1 MNGKLSFFAALAA
14 ILCLAAG
21 PAAAGSARVAGDQS
35 APAPS
40 PAQNSAPGTQMVNLP
55 QSLNLIDTLLAQAT
69 VIVKDAEKASA
80 SAGGKA
86 PTDEAS
92 CRRTLTVDEIVQRQG
107 TQPLPASFVKE
118 TGYTFL
124 ATMEMYY
131 RCRYMATN
139 DPKQCEPVKTIK
151 DGVDAPDAR
160 EITVKCRDYA
170 LLHKMD
176 GALIMRSPKAA
187 DTCVYAL
194 THTAKKEAD
203 PGRVQ
208 AACTALA
215 AYGPDADATCA
226 RLNPIVGDKKFAE
239 RCPAHIRT
247 LNGAPNCGGW
257 EEPDSPGI
265 CDEWVALHKAAAAHN
280 IDACGN
286 HGICRVL
293 MGAGPDACELLASKV
308 KASYCA
314 EAAKTGVLVADA
326 QAKTGGAG
334 QFVFE
339 REKLLTAALDR
350 AQAEIVK
357 ADPAA
362 QKAGTAAMKDL
373 DSRQEL
379 LSDLGRRWLKVKSR
393 VSAQAPARAKKG

>member
-1 MNGKLSFFAALAA
+1 MNGKHSFSPAALAA

-35 APAPS
+35 APAPAPS
-40 PAQNSAPGTQMVNLP
+40 AAPGAQMVSLP

-69 VIVKDAEKASA
+69 VIVKDAEKAAS
-80 SAGGKA
+80 SAGGKM

-92 CRRTLTVDEIVQRQG
+92 CRRTMTVEEIVERQG

-131 RCRYMATN
+131 RCRFMATN
-139 DPKQCEPVKTIK
+139 DPKQCEPVKRIK

-160 EITVKCRDYA
+160 EITVKCHDYG

-176 GALIMRSPKAA
+176 GALIKHDPKAVEA
-187 DTCVYAL
+187 CVYAL

-203 PGRVQ
+203 PARVQ

-215 AYGPDADATCA
+215 AYTPDADATCA
-226 RLNPIVGDKKFAE
+226 RLIPIVGDKKFAE
-239 RCPAHIRT
+239 RCPAHIRM

-257 EEPDSPGI
+257 NTPDSPGI
-265 CDEWVALHKAAAAHN
+265 CEEWVALHKAAAAHSP
-280 IDACGN
+280 DACGN

-293 MGAGPDACELLASKV
+293 MGAGPDACELLASRV

-314 EAAKTGVLVADA
+314 EAAKHGVLIADA
-326 QAKTGGAG
+326 QSKTGGAG

-350 AQAEIVK
+350 AEQEIAK

-362 QKAGTAAMKDL
+362 QKAGAAAMKDL

-393 VSAQAPARAKKG
+393 ISAQAPARAKKG